1 MTEDSTASQQAH
13 NSDRAD
19 DEGPLPTFLRPLF
32 WEIDFDRLRV
42 PGHERYIIERVLE
55 YGDDQAIRWLCR
67 TFEPDAIA
75 DVVRRSRKISPN
87 TATLWALVLD
97 IPREQIVCLSK
108 HYRLMPDVF

>member
-1 MTEDSTASQQAH
+1 MTEDSTASQVH
-13 NSDRAD
+13 NPDRPD
-19 DEGPLPTFLRPLF
+19 DEGPPPTFLRPLF

-55 YGDDQAIRWLCR
+55 YGDDQAIRWLCH

-75 DVVRRSRKISPN
+75 DVVRRSRKISRN

-97 IPREQIVCLSK
+97 IPKEQIVCLSK
-108 HYRLMPDVF
+108 RYQLTPDVF